1 MKVKRQSGDSVD
13 FDPEKLK
20 RSLLS
25 SGASMSAVE
34 EILHKM
40 TNEVYEGITTR
51 NIYKKAYSLL
61 KKNANFHA
69 ARYNLKTAIHL
80 LGPTGFY
87 FEQYIA
93 RIFESEK
100 YETKTNEV
108 LQGRCVSH
116 EVDVIVKKNDR
127 IAMVECKFH
136 GSQDAA
142 SDVKVPM
149 YILSRYNDLN
159 QVTHKIFSQKDQIT
173 ECWIA
178 TNNRFTTDAIDFAL
192 CSGIKLLSWD
202 YPKDNSIKVKNYR
215 DCLYPVTCLT
225 TLTLSEKE
233 KLLPLGVILARDL
246 MGNPQKLAEIK
257 ISPKRI
263 KNIIKEV
270 TELCKCF

>member
-1 MKVKRQSGDSVD
+1 MKVKSQTGDSVD
-13 FDPEKLK
+13 FDPEKLR

-25 SGASMSAVE
+25 SGASMSVVDD
-34 EILHKM
+34 ILQRL
-40 TNEVYEGITTR
+40 TEEVYEGITTR

-93 RIFESEK
+93 KIFESEK
-100 YETKTNEV
+100 YEVKMNVT

-116 EVDVIVKKNDR
+116 EVDVLVKKNDR
-127 IAMVECKFH
+127 IAMIECKFH
-136 GSQDAA
+136 VSQEAA

-159 QVTHKIFSQKDQIT
+159 QVNHKVFSQKDEIS

-178 TNNRFTTDAIDFAL
+178 TNNRFTTDAIDFAA

-225 TLTLSEKE
+225 TITLAEKE
-233 KLLPLGVILARDL
+233 KLLALGVILARDL
-246 MGNPQKLAEIK
+246 TTSPERLAQIK
-257 ISPKRI
+257 ISPKRV
-263 KNIIKEV
+263 KNIVKEV